1 MGILT
6 QHFQTNI
13 YQWINLGN
21 LGIIGQ
27 DGLHENDQNISWC
40 LCETITIYN
49 LHSMMAWV
57 FRHQLEHTDSGE
69 PWATSSKKP
78 REFWKL
84 RSWHILGGT
93 AEKEETERKKE
104 RQKGGARPVGIFFSF
119 LQRWE
124 LTHWAANIAF
134 QIPRPLATDQS
145 SEPPSIDASLCAD
158 RWKSKATPG
167 SGRNRRRRRL
177 KNGWNFWISPQ
188 DYQFPIWGFI
198 EWDAQIIRFGL
209 WSGNKWW
216 FKQGPPVCGIQ

>member
-1 MGILT
+1 MSLPTPVGTYRL
-6 QHFQTNI
+6 
-13 YQWINLGN
+13 WGALGN
-21 LGIIGQ
+21 IIKETAGVLEASVMAHFGRNSRKRR
-27 DGLHENDQNISWC
+27 DGKKKRKAKRRCQ
-40 LCETITIYN
+40 
-49 LHSMMAWV
+49 A
-57 FRHQLEHTDSGE
+57 SG
-69 PWATSSKKP
+69 
-78 REFWKL
+78 FF
-84 RSWHILGGT
+84 
-93 AEKEETERKKE
+93 
-104 RQKGGARPVGIFFSF
+104 FFSF

-198 EWDAQIIRFGL
+198 EWDAQIIRFGH

-216 FKQGPPVCGIQ
+216 FKQGPPVCGIQYGWFISPRKFPSYLQHIPSMFPLKIWKLPFFLYIPTIYHHYILY